1 MAHQI
6 KYCIFANPLPDSE
19 GNTTYQVRH
28 QPDGTMN
35 TKAFLEH
42 VKLHN
47 SFNTTAMSSALA
59 ILKDEIVEQLKN
71 NKRFR
76 IDGIGTFQMKVGLK
90 NSTDEDGTPTKA
102 HVTDPKKITARNVE
116 VTGVSFIPDKSLIAK
131 LKDDTSTA
139 NSNGRGVVGRSQQY
153 ERQDVV
159 NALNAY
165 LADHH
170 FITRRTFQSLLH
182 LSSYEAQKWLN
193 LLINEEFPKY
203 TAQKEG
209 NTIIYRRYGKE

>member
-1 MAHQI
+1 MAHKI
-6 KYCIFANPLPDSE
+6 KFCIFANPLPDSD

-35 TKAFLEH
+35 TKAFLDH
-42 VKLHN
+42 VKLHE
-47 SFNTTAMSSALA
+47 SFNTTAMSSALH

-90 NSTDEDGTPTKA
+90 NTTDENGTSMKA
-102 HVTDPKKITARNVE
+102 HFTDPEMITARNVE
-116 VTGVSFIPDKSLIAK
+116 VTGVSFIPDKSLITK
-131 LKDDTSTA
+131 LKNDTSTA
-139 NSNGRGVVGRSQQY
+139 NSNGRGVVGRSKQY

-165 LADHH
+165 LAEHH
-170 FITRRTFQSLLH
+170 FITRRTLQTLLH
-182 LSSYEAQKWLN
+182 LSSYAAQKWLN

>member
-1 MAHQI
+1 
-6 KYCIFANPLPDSE
+6 
-19 GNTTYQVRH
+19 
-28 QPDGTMN
+28 
-35 TKAFLEH
+35 
-42 VKLHN
+42 
-47 SFNTTAMSSALA
+47 MSSALA

-170 FITRRTFQSLLH
+170 FMFGYIH
-182 LSSYEAQKWLN
+182 I
-193 LLINEEFPKY
+193 LIIMIHSN
-203 TAQKEG
+203 G
-209 NTIIYRRYGKE
+209 TIGEIWMIPAMKKSIIPMIGIPQMV

>member
-1 MAHQI
+1 MAHKI
-6 KYCIFANPLPDSE
+6 KFCIFANPLPDSD

-35 TKAFLEH
+35 TKAFLDH
-42 VKLHN
+42 VKLHE
-47 SFNTTAMSSALA
+47 SFNTTAMSSALH

-90 NSTDEDGTPTKA
+90 NTTDENGTSMKA
-102 HVTDPKKITARNVE
+102 HFTDPEMITARNVE
-116 VTGVSFIPDKSLIAK
+116 VTGVSFIPDKSLITK
-131 LKDDTSTA
+131 LKNDTSTA
-139 NSNGRGVVGRSQQY
+139 NSNGRGVVGRSKQY

-165 LADHH
+165 LAEHH
-170 FITRRTFQSLLH
+170 FITRRTLQTLLH
-182 LSSYEAQKWLN
+182 LSSYAAQKWLN

-209 NTIIYRRYGKE
+209 NTIIYRRYGQD

>member
-1 MAHQI
+1 MTHKI
-6 KYCIFANPLPDSE
+6 KYCIFANPLPDSD

-35 TKAFLEH
+35 TKAFLDH
-42 VKLHN
+42 VKLHE
-47 SFNTTAMSSALA
+47 SFNTTAMSSALE
-59 ILKDEIVEQLKN
+59 ILKDEIIEQLKN

-90 NSTDEDGTPTKA
+90 NTTVEEGTPTKA
-102 HVTDPKKITARNVE
+102 HFTDPEKITARNVE
-116 VTGVSFIPDKSLIAK
+116 VTGVSFIPDKSLITK
-131 LKDDTSTA
+131 LKSDTSTA
-139 NSNGRGVVGRSQQY
+139 NSNGRGVVGRSKVY
-153 ERQDVV
+153 ERQEIV

-165 LADHH
+165 LAEHH
-170 FITRRTFQSLLH
+170 FITRRTFQTLLH
-182 LSSYEAQKWLN
+182 LSSYAAQKWLN

-209 NTIIYRRYGKE
+209 NTIIYRRFGKE

>member
-1 MAHQI
+1 MAHKI
-6 KYCIFANPLPDSE
+6 KFCIFANPLPDSD

-35 TKAFLEH
+35 TKAFLDH
-42 VKLHN
+42 VKLHE
-47 SFNTTAMSSALA
+47 SFNTTAMSSALH

-90 NSTDEDGTPTKA
+90 NTTDENGTSMKA
-102 HVTDPKKITARNVE
+102 HFTDPEMITARNVE
-116 VTGVSFIPDKSLIAK
+116 VTGVSFIPDKSLITK
-131 LKDDTSTA
+131 LKNDTSTA
-139 NSNGRGVVGRSQQY
+139 NSNGRGVVGRSKQY

-165 LADHH
+165 LAEHH
-170 FITRRTFQSLLH
+170 FITRRTLQTLLH
-182 LSSYEAQKWLN
+182 LSSYAAQKWLN

-209 NTIIYRRYGKE
+209 NTIIYRRYGKD

>member
-1 MAHQI
+1 MTHKI
-6 KYCIFANPLPDSE
+6 KYCIFANPLPDSD

-35 TKAFLEH
+35 TKAFLDH
-42 VKLHN
+42 VKLHE
-47 SFNTTAMSSALA
+47 SFNTTAMNSALE
-59 ILKDEIVEQLKN
+59 ILKDEIIEQLKN

-90 NSTDEDGTPTKA
+90 STTDEEGTPTKA
-102 HVTDPKKITARNVE
+102 HFTDPEKITARNVE
-116 VTGVSFIPDKSLIAK
+116 VTGVSFIPDKSLITK
-131 LKDDTSTA
+131 LKCDTSAA
-139 NSNGRGVVGRSQQY
+139 NSNGRGVVGRSKVY
-153 ERQDVV
+153 ERQEIV

-165 LADHH
+165 LAKHH
-170 FITRRTFQSLLH
+170 FITRRTFQTLLH
-182 LSSYEAQKWLN
+182 LSSYAAQKWLN

-209 NTIIYRRYGKE
+209 NTIIYRRFGKE